1 MECPLTPI
9 FPAHERYPLP
19 VHGYFFAVGFFFLFT
34 VISSILTCKLFQARA
49 LVAKRLERTILIA
62 SALAT
67 TFFIILMGVIISS
80 RPVTIR
86 RHIPSDRPRVIVMFP
101 KRKEIHPR
109 IDELAQ
115 SALNALRDG
124 NPNLDLSLFIFDEH
138 VPKIASDGR
147 PLSKTVRIRN
157 IMMSRIQMAKE
168 FDYVMWIDS
177 DLVAYPPD
185 LPSKLIRSNPH
196 GVTAPLVLL
205 EEPGPLGT
213 DQFYDTTAFVLKCT
227 VNPSDPSPYLEG
239 RNVDRLYPYV
249 QRGDTTCTRELT
261 NVSSLERCSNYIL
274 NDVESMDGVGTI
286 YIVSADIYS
295 EGMVLY
301 EDHPAFTEHFSIA
314 AHARRMGRP
323 VLMYTRA
330 VARHANLLLY
340 GETFHDNSNAAKH
353 SKSFKHDVPLE
364 LSDRWTKRVSLAYC
378 DKLGRLPD
386 EDGLMHNM
394 ELFYAGWIS
403 KTFEY
408 ENKVENQ
415 IRQVLETSTEGI
427 LKSNKWKT
435 EQGEISVGI
444 VGEPLL
450 HQLFSVQVDCLS
462 SLCMAFRDNWWERPC
477 IVIPTSKECSANS
490 RGKRTGLIHP
500 LLELELQMTATTM
513 LQQSSAIGWV
523 GANSHLLGSTQA
535 IVYKSARDNISFYG
549 ANMTDLAIDKPGIY
563 RFRAWFKYESQLVE
577 GYSQTFL
584 VGSGMQHLISRQLW
598 NTDQCQCLE
607 DECVIV
613 FSHSRQH
620 SPTSE
625 VQLLDS
631 LQQAKE
637 RYGPSWQ
644 IHVYLDESSSITT
657 KQEIEN
663 LGGKVLAADQLQ
675 GHGEMTWAFWP
686 FLAFEGGA
694 KKKRRIIVREAGHD
708 VVQREVDAVKQWIIS
723 AKALHTMRDSLLHS
737 RPFNSRLWGCIAPC
751 EIRGRPLVE
760 VVKGFLLKHHAD
772 VRTDE
777 WFGSTVMLPYF
788 SSIGEKVTHDSLFCM
803 DWQDSLPFPTE
814 RKGIEF
820 AGQPSLSWYSGDEE
834 LAMKMQRGEWLCSSS
849 PYRCRGHSSWRR
861 G

>member
-1 MECPLTPI
+1 MEYGNMECPLTPI

-34 VISSILTCKLFQARA
+34 VISSILTCKLFQ
-49 LVAKRLERTILIA
+49 
-62 SALAT
+62 
-67 TFFIILMGVIISS
+67 
-80 RPVTIR
+80 
-86 RHIPSDRPRVIVMFP
+86 
-101 KRKEIHPR
+101 
-109 IDELAQ
+109 
-115 SALNALRDG
+115 
-124 NPNLDLSLFIFDEH
+124 FDFVRH

-147 PLSKTVRIRN
+147 PLS
-157 IMMSRIQMAKE
+157 
-168 FDYVMWIDS
+168 
-177 DLVAYPPD
+177 
-185 LPSKLIRSNPH
+185 
-196 GVTAPLVLL
+196 
-205 EEPGPLGT
+205 
-213 DQFYDTTAFVLKCT
+213 KCT

-261 NVSSLERCSNYIL
+261 NVSSLEVRVPSFATFVGIVIESNSY
-274 NDVESMDGVGTI
+274 
-286 YIVSADIYS
+286 SAAQITS
-295 EGMVLY
+295 LMTWNRWTGMVLY

-323 VLMYTRA
+323 VLMYTRGARRFCVGIDSHLLSTA

-378 DKLGRLPD
+378 DK
-386 EDGLMHNM
+386 
-394 ELFYAGWIS
+394 
-403 KTFEY
+403 
-408 ENKVENQ
+408 
-415 IRQVLETSTEGI
+415 
-427 LKSNKWKT
+427 
-435 EQGEISVGI
+435 
-444 VGEPLL
+444 
-450 HQLFSVQVDCLS
+450 
-462 SLCMAFRDNWWERPC
+462 AFRDNWWERPC

-523 GANSHLLGSTQA
+523 GANSHLLGTADCNSCECCNPHLQGSTQA

-644 IHVYLDESSSITT
+644 IHVWG
-657 KQEIEN
+657 QIEN

-694 KKKRRIIVREAGHD
+694 KKKRRIIVREAGYCCFCPLPLVTMLFRHD

-760 VVKGFLLKHHAD
+760 VRLRASVLTLTEGNAGGEGFSVEASRGRAD
-772 VRTDE
+772 RRMVWEHSDA
-777 WFGSTVMLPYF
+777 
-788 SSIGEKVTHDSLFCM
+788 SLFQL
-803 DWQDSLPFPTE
+803 D
-814 RKGIEF
+814 
-820 AGQPSLSWYSGDEE
+820 
-834 LAMKMQRGEWLCSSS
+834 RGEGAEGAESRALIALA
-849 PYRCRGHSSWRR
+849 GHP
-861 G
+861 